1 MLLYYFLFFIFTL
14 LIFMT
19 APKRLDSDFYTRDVL
34 DVAPDLIG
42 KILVRRLPTGEEL
55 RYRITETEAYR
66 GVEDTGCHAKAGKTK
81 RTETLY
87 MKGGHAYIYLCY
99 GVHHLI
105 NAVTG
110 QEEQPQAALIRG
122 VEEYYGPGRLTKAM
136 QITKELN
143 AIDLTASDEI
153 WIEDDGTLP
162 DYVTG
167 KRIGIDYAD
176 EYYRNIEWRFTA
188 PGAAKPKKT
197 IRVKRNKEVTP

>member
-1 MLLYYFLFFIFTL
+1 
-14 LIFMT
+14 MT
-19 APKRLDSDFYTRDVL
+19 ASKRLNSDFYTRDVL
-34 DVAPDLIG
+34 EVAPDLIG
-42 KILVRRLPTGEEL
+42 KILVRRLPAGEEL

-87 MKGGHAYIYLCY
+87 MKGGHTYIYLCY

-110 QEEQPQAALIRG
+110 KEEQPQAALIRG
-122 VEEYYGPGRLTKAM
+122 VEGYYGPGRLTKAM

-143 AIDLTASDEI
+143 AFDLTTSDEI
-153 WIEDDGTLP
+153 WIEDDGTVS

-188 PGAAKPKKT
+188 PSEIKPKKT
-197 IRVKRNKEVTP
+197 VQIKKKAKADPKNSRK